1 MKRRINASAPPSPRM
16 AEARESVLSA
26 NQPATRCQM
35 PINEAIA
42 SRLLHRQCRN
52 RMARRLL
59 CLLRE
64 PGRTLTLMKRREFL
78 EAAIGFVGSS
88 TTGQLAKT

>member
-1 MKRRINASAPPSPRM
+1 M
-16 AEARESVLSA
+16 AEAENAVLLA

-52 RMARRLL
+52 RMARQLL
-59 CLLRE
+59 CLLRG

-88 TTGQLAKT
+88 TTGRLAKT